1 MQRYGA
7 FAYIPTLIVRV
18 FVTTLPSSA
27 SFSAHQPLYCYWL
40 LLPHLVLN
48 LTSCLSMVSR
58 IKVGLNQR
66 NRNPCPVLPKTN
78 CRAATSLFIPIP
90 SLPRTRTSR
99 VSIAQFAAYFL
110 LLVSIS
116 SFPPRVHL
124 IVSVIFQPISSLP
137 LRSSLLCL
145 CTLCIIITS
154 FSRISALSV
163 WCTYAHSITFFI
175 AFGPFFM
182 CLLVRGFASC
192 EVCDI
197 RPNVQSALSSPG
209 NSSTSTKS
217 MDILVSLIGGMMPAC
232 GCV

>member
-7 FAYIPTLIVRV
+7 FAYIPALFVRV

-78 CRAATSLFIPIP
+78 CRAATSLFLPIP

-99 VSIAQFAAYFL
+99 VSIAQSAYFL

-116 SFPPRVHL
+116 SFPSRVHL
-124 IVSVIFQPISSLP
+124 IVSVIFQPISSFSTSFISSLP
-137 LRSSLLCL
+137 LYPLHYHHVVLEDLGAVCLVYICSFYHFFHCFWPLLHVLAC
-145 CTLCIIITS
+145 
-154 FSRISALSV
+154 SRI
-163 WCTYAHSITFFI
+163 
-175 AFGPFFM
+175 
-182 CLLVRGFASC
+182 CLLRG
-192 EVCDI
+192 
-197 RPNVQSALSSPG
+197 L
-209 NSSTSTKS
+209 
-217 MDILVSLIGGMMPAC
+217 
-232 GCV
+232 